1 MSEREQKSYRRVD
14 IPQPNFAE
22 RDACGIFALVKKDGQ
37 ASHGNVKRA
46 LEGLARM
53 AHRTGEI
60 NGEGDGAGVQ
70 TDIPRAIWARHL
82 TKAGLRPAVVE
93 DPYFTVLHLMIPN
106 EIRSEAATVKS
117 RVLDLLR
124 DSGLEVVFEQPAQ
137 VRTEALGPLARRN
150 EPEYWQIALVP
161 RSWKPIEDRDTFEIQ
176 LRIERSLPVYVASF
190 SHNSVVY
197 KVRGDAGTLRRY

>member
-1 MSEREQKSYRRVD
+1 MSVRKRQSYRRVD

-82 TKAGLRPAVVE
+82 VKAGLRPAVVE
-93 DPYFTVLHLMIPN
+93 IHISPFCI
-106 EIRSEAATVKS
+106 
-117 RVLDLLR
+117 
-124 DSGLEVVFEQPAQ
+124 
-137 VRTEALGPLARRN
+137 
-150 EPEYWQIALVP
+150 
-161 RSWKPIEDRDTFEIQ
+161 
-176 LRIERSLPVYVASF
+176 
-190 SHNSVVY
+190 
-197 KVRGDAGTLRRY
+197 